1 MRVEVHLYFP
11 FREEIGTEP
20 VVLEV
25 PRGADVA
32 AAVASLVARYPRLQ
46 DRIYDAEG
54 RIHRHVSALVNGTS
68 IQFKQGF
75 ATLLA
80 DGDTLTLLPPV
91 GGG

>member
-20 VVLEV
+20 VVLEIP
-25 PRGADVA
+25 PRADAA
-32 AAVASLVARYPRLQ
+32 AAVASLVAQYPRLQ
-46 DRIYDAEG
+46 GRIYDAEG

-80 DGDTLTLLPPV
+80 DGDVLILLPPV